1 MSQKSVEILLGKILT
16 DGRFRQ
22 AFLPIGPQSFELA
35 SKFGLEFTHVERSA
49 LSSLR
54 RVPFERLARTL
65 DPRVSRCDESL
76 EAVAVGGE
84 GVSG

>member
-35 SKFGLEFTHVERSA
+35 SRFGLEFTNVERSA

-65 DPRVSRCDESL
+65 DPRVSLCDESL
-76 EAVAVGGE
+76 EAVAAGGE
-84 GVSG
+84 GVPG